1 MMDSSYCI
9 HYMVHNLI
17 SPIICDTNI
26 DPLTKDMSDDFTVVI
41 YIFLL

>member
-9 HYMVHNLI
+9 HYMEHNWI
-17 SPIICDTNI
+17 SPIIGDTNI